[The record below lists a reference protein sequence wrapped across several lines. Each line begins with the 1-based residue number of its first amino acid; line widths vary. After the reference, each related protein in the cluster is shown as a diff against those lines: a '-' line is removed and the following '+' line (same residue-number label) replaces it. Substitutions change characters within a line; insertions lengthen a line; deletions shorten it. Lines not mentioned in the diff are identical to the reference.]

1 MDPEQ
6 QDQFMMAQ
14 VEAIGIVEANRT
26 QAEDDFSGRET
37 ACISLVPPF
46 TAESLRGLVA
56 RNHSE

>member
-1 MDPEQ
+1 
-6 QDQFMMAQ
+6 MMAQ